1 MSAAGRWPA
10 PKDLA
15 DRPAKL
21 VPSANP
27 RAPDPP
33 PVCAAC
39 FAGDADTVTR
49 VSHRHRVVVVGA
61 GFGGL
66 AAAKALVDAPVDV
79 VLVDANNFHTFQ
91 PLLYQV
97 ATAGLDADD
106 VAFPARGIFHRQ
118 HNVDFKMR
126 RVTGVDLD
134 QRVVHLAG
142 DEQLGYDHLVL
153 AAGAVTA
160 HYGVPGA
167 DEYAFGLK
175 TLSDAVALRSHVLR
189 CFEDAADDPALVEE
203 GHLTVVISGGGPTGV
218 ELAGGLIELF
228 TKVLR
233 KDFPNLDI
241 RRARVVLVEMAD
253 RLLGTF
259 APRLSSRAYRTLT
272 RRGVEVV
279 LGTGVSKVEPDAVHL
294 SDGTRIPT
302 RTLVWTA
309 GVEATPLTR
318 SMGVATGAGG
328 RIVVNPDLT
337 VPGHPEV
344 FAVGDVAVLVDGQ
357 GGSSLPGV
365 AQAAIQGGRHAGRMI
380 RAQLDGEPT
389 TSLRYHDKGSMAT
402 IGRHDAVAELP
413 GGILLTG
420 PLGWLAWLGL
430 HLLYL
435 IGFRNRA
442 NVLVNWAWNYI
453 TYDRG
458 SRIIG
463 EGVDEL
469 T

>member
-1 MSAAGRWPA
+1 
-10 PKDLA
+10 
-15 DRPAKL
+15 
-21 VPSANP
+21 
-27 RAPDPP
+27 
-33 PVCAAC
+33 
-39 FAGDADTVTR
+39 

-66 AAAKALVDAPVDV
+66 AAVKALADAPVDV

-118 HNVDFKMR
+118 RNVDFRMR
-126 RVTGVDLD
+126 RVTGIDLD
-134 QRVVHLAG
+134 QRLVTLEG
-142 DEQLGYDHLVL
+142 GGELGYDHLVL
-153 AAGAVTA
+153 AAGAVSA
-160 HYGVPGA
+160 DYGIPGVK
-167 DEYAFGLK
+167 EHGFGLK
-175 TLSDAVALRSHVLR
+175 TLADAVALRSHVLR
-189 CFEDAADDPALVEE
+189 CFEDAADDPRLVDS
-203 GHLTVVISGGGPTGV
+203 GLLTVVISGGGPTGV
-218 ELAGGLIELF
+218 ELAGGLLELF

-233 KDFPNLDI
+233 KDFPNLDL
-241 RRARVVLVEMAD
+241 RRARVVLVEMSD

-259 APRLSSRAYRTLT
+259 APRLSTRAYRTLT

-279 LGTGVSKVEPDAVHL
+279 LGVGVDKVDADAVHL
-294 SDGTRIPT
+294 RDGTRIPT

-309 GVEATPLTR
+309 GVEATSLART
-318 SMGVATGAGG
+318 MGVAVGPGG
-328 RIVVNPDLT
+328 RIIVDPDLT

-344 FAVGDVAVLVDGQ
+344 FAIGDIAVSGDGT
-357 GGSSLPGV
+357 GGSLPGV
-365 AQAAIQGGRHAGRMI
+365 AQVAIQGGRHAGRMI
-380 RAQLDGEPT
+380 RAQLDGQPT
-389 TSLRYHDKGSMAT
+389 KPFRYRDKGSMAT

-420 PLGWLAWLGL
+420 PIGWLAWLGL

-442 NVLVNWAWNYI
+442 NVLVNWGWNYL

-463 EGVDEL
+463 EGVDEV